1 MSFLLLVGPDSARV
15 HPGCLGALADGDLQ
29 TESVAGARLWWGGDG
44 RGERDGWTFGPAYP
58 GERIAQGAARLCP
71 AEGGWRCERDALAT
85 LPLWRAEGDGWV
97 AWSPQA
103 KWFAAIEGVGLEL
116 LDDAQLCAPR
126 SGPEDFSPF
135 RDVARESA
143 WVAATLTPSGA
154 RVERVAQDPRVPKLP
169 ADEPARA
176 RELEGAIEVATSEVP
191 VRERWTSLLS
201 GGLDSGVATSRLRG
215 RSRRSPLALSAESP
229 LASELTAAR
238 ATAAELGVELQG
250 VVVDGERLLASFEH
264 VVWHNET
271 FDGLTAEI
279 LAQVDAVLAAAP
291 TPEGPWQPVLTGYG
305 ADLLLGGMLAH
316 GAYMQA
322 VGANSEADLLT
333 RTRWTGEVAPFFA
346 WRRGFAL
353 HHFYWRPEL
362 WRACLGIPLELN
374 ATGHADKAVLRRLA
388 VARGWLSADRAAEPK
403 RAITDGLRAQDLL
416 SEALGLGSGYQFEA
430 KGRAALAVWRR
441 RLDRLKSD

>member
-1 MSFLLLVGPDSARV
+1 MSFLLVFHPESARV
-15 HPGCLGALADGDLQ
+15 LPGRLQALVDGDLQ
-29 TESVAGARLWWGGDG
+29 SESLAGARLWWGGDG
-44 RGERDGWTFGPAYP
+44 RKEGDGWAFGPSRAS
-58 GERIAQGAARLCP
+58 ERIAQGAARLRP
-71 AEGGWRCERDALAT
+71 AEGGWRCERDSLAT
-85 LPLWRAEGDGWV
+85 LPLWRARGDGWV

-103 KWFAAIEGVGLEL
+103 KWFAAIEGVRLEL
-116 LDDAQLCAPR
+116 LDDAQLFAPR

-135 RDVARESA
+135 RDVARETA
-143 WVAATLTPSGA
+143 WVAATLSASGA
-154 RVERVAQDPRVPKLP
+154 RVERIAQDPRIPKLP
-169 ADEPARA
+169 AEEPARA
-176 RELEGAIEVATSEVP
+176 RELEDAIDAATSEVP
-191 VRERWTSLLS
+191 ERERWTSLLS
-201 GGLDSGVATSRLRG
+201 GGLDSGVATGRLRE
-215 RSRRSPLALSAESP
+215 RSRRSPLALSAESS
-229 LASELTAAR
+229 LASERSAAQ
-238 ATAAELGVELQG
+238 ATADELGVELRG
-250 VVVDGERLLASFEH
+250 VEIDGERLRASFEH

-279 LAQVDAVLAAAP
+279 LAQVDAILAAAP
-291 TPEGPWQPVLTGYG
+291 TPDGPWQPVLTGYG

-322 VGANSEADLLT
+322 VGAKSEADLLT

-353 HHFYWRPEL
+353 HHFYWQPEL

-388 VARGWLSADRAAEPK
+388 VARGWLSAERAGQPK

-430 KGRAALAVWRR
+430 KGRAALDVWRR
-441 RLDRLKSD
+441 RLARLRGD